1 MKSISILNAYRRIKI
16 TRTVETF
23 EGFIGEESKKIPTI
37 QCQGSLQSS
46 QMKNLYNSEMLF

>member
-1 MKSISILNAYRRIKI
+1 MKSISILNAYRKTKI

-23 EGFIGEESKKIPTI
+23 EGFTGEESKRIPII

-46 QMKNLYNSEMLF
+46 QMKNLYSSEMLF